1 MDDGTCLGVG
11 EITEP
16 RTVRDAEFVE
26 QPSARDLSEARMHI
40 ECLHDVRMREISSG
54 QEHVDGSRRRD
65 GHGIDDLRT
74 QSLHHLESA
83 DPGFHGEIVVVVLV
97 AHSINDVPG
106 GGHFPTCCP
115 HDA

>member
-1 MDDGTCLGVG
+1 M
-11 EITEP
+11 
-16 RTVRDAEFVE
+16 RDAEFVE
-26 QPSARDLSEARMHI
+26 KPSARDLSEARMHI

-54 QEHVDGSRRRD
+54 QEHVDGPRRRD